1 MLHLFQAVFFSSVFF
16 LVGGGFFL
24 VFVLAVVSVCVRH
37 VYKSQ
42 SASHSP
48 FFHLLAT
55 LLPSPEQA
63 RHCMGMCW
71 VGKCLPLPSAPFHWG
86 GGWLINAS
94 GLGNIAGADVALSR
108 ARKFFSHIQGMPDAC
123 HALVSADTWCS
134 SSGDA

>member
-1 MLHLFQAVFFSSVFF
+1 MVAASGLGIIAVKTNKEETAFELKRHWLKLVQGVAWTDQEKSCFFSSVFF

-63 RHCMGMCW
+63 RPIVWGC
-71 VGKCLPLPSAPFHWG
+71 VG
-86 GGWLINAS
+86 
-94 GLGNIAGADVALSR
+94 
-108 ARKFFSHIQGMPDAC
+108 
-123 HALVSADTWCS
+123 
-134 SSGDA
+134 